1 MDFFLDEVEYELISK
16 YIWEKNESIKYNYQ
30 EFNEL
35 INILNKII
43 KINDNKQ
50 NLNQNSLEKC
60 IKGVLLKTI
69 ILLDIN
75 LKEKIKLIK
84 SNNLSISKFINSI
97 IREVIKDTIKK

>member
-1 MDFFLDEVEYELISK
+1 M
-16 YIWEKNESIKYNYQ
+16 
-30 EFNEL
+30 
-35 INILNKII
+35 
-43 KINDNKQ
+43 
-50 NLNQNSLEKC
+50 NQNSLEKC